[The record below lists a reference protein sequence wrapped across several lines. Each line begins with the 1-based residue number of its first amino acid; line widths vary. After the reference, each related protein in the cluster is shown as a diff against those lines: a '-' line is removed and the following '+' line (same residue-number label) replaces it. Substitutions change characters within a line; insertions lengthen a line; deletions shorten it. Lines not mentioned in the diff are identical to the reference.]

1 MVHPCRL
8 GKFTLFVCSHLH
20 SSLLR
25 ADVVEFYCLCERG
38 VSTFVCFLR
47 EAAGKEC
54 WERRTPLLVIL
65 SGSRVGTYLVSSPP
79 PRPPGQE
86 SKGPGTP
93 GAAPC
98 PRVREWR
105 EAGP

>member
-25 ADVVEFYCLCERG
+25 ADVVEFYCLYERG

-65 SGSRVGTYLVSSPP
+65 SGSRVGTYLVAY
-79 PRPPGQE
+79 PPGTSDQE
-86 SKGPGTP
+86 GKRAIKTGAK
-93 GAAPC
+93 AAP
-98 PRVREWR
+98 RVSN
-105 EAGP
+105 

>member
-54 WERRTPLLVIL
+54 WERRTPLLVAL
-65 SGSRVGTYLVSSPP
+65 SGSRVGTYLVASPP
-79 PRPPGQE
+79 QEHRTRKADARSRLVPKLLPG
-86 SKGPGTP
+86 
-93 GAAPC
+93 
-98 PRVREWR
+98 
-105 EAGP
+105 